1 MHWNR
6 LSREAVESLSLEIF
20 KKCVGVSLRDMV
32 SGHSEN
38 GFVVGLDDLRG
49 LSQLCLFYDS
59 MISGSLTEWC
69 APDKP
74 WGCA

>member
-1 MHWNR
+1 
-6 LSREAVESLSLEIF
+6 
-20 KKCVGVSLRDMV
+20 MV